1 MTLAVGPEGEVRMFK
16 TLRNIIGVI
25 VLAVCVPLIFLGLS
39 QAEKDHQLS
48 PRPDSLPL
56 VDQITHNQMTRESEL
71 RAVIENLQ
79 SESPDYSNMEPI
91 LRIVLQEQK
100 ASTEEFLKNLGPIE
114 NIQFKENDSGV
125 DVYIIGFRNGRTIW
139 EFGKSARGRIQVL
152 AWTYLYERPVR
163 NNIFI

>member
-1 MTLAVGPEGEVRMFK
+1 MTLAVGPEGEVGMFK
-16 TLRNIIGVI
+16 ALRNIIGVI

-39 QAEKDHQLS
+39 QAEKDTRLNHPSSWS
-48 PRPDSLPL
+48 PVTQVP
-56 VDQITHNQMTRESEL
+56 HNQMTRESEL

-79 SESPDYSNMEPI
+79 SESPDYSHMEPI
-91 LRIVLQEQK
+91 LRMVLQEQK

-114 NIQFKENDSGV
+114 NIEFKENDSGV

-163 NNIFI
+163 SNIFI

>member
-1 MTLAVGPEGEVRMFK
+1 M
-16 TLRNIIGVI
+16 GVI
-25 VLAVCVPLIFLGLS
+25 VLAACVPLIFWGLS
-39 QAEKDHQLS
+39 QAEKDHRLY

-56 VDQITHNQMTRESEL
+56 VEQITHNQMTRESEL

-125 DVYIIGFRNGRTIW
+125 DVYIIGFRNGQTIW

-152 AWTYLYERPVR
+152 AWTHLYQRPVR
-163 NNIFI
+163 RNNFI

>member
-1 MTLAVGPEGEVRMFK
+1 MLK

-25 VLAVCVPLIFLGLS
+25 VLAVCVPLIYLGLS
-39 QAEKDHQLS
+39 QAEKDTRLTHPS
-48 PRPDSLPL
+48 SRFP
-56 VDQITHNQMTRESEL
+56 VTQITHNQMTRESEL
-71 RAVIENLQ
+71 RVVIENLQ

-91 LRIVLQEQK
+91 LRIMLQEQK

-152 AWTYLYERPVR
+152 AWTYLYKRPVR
-163 NNIFI
+163 GKNFI

>member
-25 VLAVCVPLIFLGLS
+25 VFAVCVPLIFLGLS
-39 QAEKDHQLS
+39 QAEKDTRLNHPS
-48 PRPDSLPL
+48 PRSP
-56 VDQITHNQMTRESEL
+56 VTQITHNQMTRESEL

-91 LRIVLQEQK
+91 LRILLQEQK

-114 NIQFKENDSGV
+114 NIEFKENDSGV

-163 NNIFI
+163 SNIFI